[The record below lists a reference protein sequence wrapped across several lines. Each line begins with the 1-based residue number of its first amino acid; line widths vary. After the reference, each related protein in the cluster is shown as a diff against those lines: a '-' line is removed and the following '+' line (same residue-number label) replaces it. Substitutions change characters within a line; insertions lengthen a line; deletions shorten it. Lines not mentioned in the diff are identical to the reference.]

1 MKAAI
6 LHGMKQKLNV
16 EETEFGLVN
25 SDHEA
30 VQVLCASLNHRDYWI
45 QQGKYA
51 GLKFPIILGSDLCG
65 IYNGKR
71 VIVNPSQNWGSNE
84 HFQSSQFRILGLPD
98 SGSLAEYVSVP
109 KNTILEAPAHLSD
122 EECAALP
129 LASLTAF
136 RALFIK
142 AKLEKT
148 DSVLITGIGG
158 GVSLA
163 ALQLALPL
171 GCNIFVSSSSNYK
184 IEQARILGSK
194 GGVNYNEED
203 WDKQLIEMSN
213 GGVDVIIDGAAGNN
227 ITKLLKI
234 AKPGARLVMYGGT
247 AGVLN
252 DISPQIIFWKQIQI
266 LGTTMGS
273 DKDFELLMAH
283 INRYKVKP
291 IVDRIFEL
299 NSINFAF
306 ERMAAGEQFGK
317 IVIKVANA

>member
-1 MKAAI
+1 M
-6 LHGMKQKLNV
+6 
-16 EETEFGLVN
+16 
-25 SDHEA
+25 
-30 VQVLCASLNHRDYWI
+30 CASLNHRDYWI

-65 IYNGKR
+65 VYNGKR

-109 KNTILEAPAHLSD
+109 KNTIHETPAHLND

-136 RALFIK
+136 RALFTK

-171 GCNIFVSSSSNYK
+171 DCNIFVSSSSNYK
-184 IEQARILGSK
+184 IDQAIILGSK
-194 GGVNYNEED
+194 GGVNYNEEN

-234 AKPGARLVMYGGT
+234 AKPGARLVIYGGT

-266 LGTTMGS
+266 LGTTMGR
-273 DKDFELLMAH
+273 D
-283 INRYKVKP
+283 
-291 IVDRIFEL
+291 
-299 NSINFAF
+299 
-306 ERMAAGEQFGK
+306 
-317 IVIKVANA
+317 